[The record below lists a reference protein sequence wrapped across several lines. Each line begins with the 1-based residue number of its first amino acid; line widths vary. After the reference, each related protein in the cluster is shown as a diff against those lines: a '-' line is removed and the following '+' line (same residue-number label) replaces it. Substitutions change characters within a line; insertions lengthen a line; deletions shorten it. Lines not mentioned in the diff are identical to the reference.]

1 MYLVTKENRQNNCLD
16 ELIFNE
22 NLKPDT
28 VYMTN
33 RDDSPYTRYQQNKID
48 KLIEHNKSTIESLNQ
63 KITQF
68 LQIHPEPSQMY
79 RHYTIPKASG
89 GVRHIDEPE
98 EELKELQKQI
108 TIIMQQIGIYNTQWA
123 WAYTPKRCAIDMA
136 EQHKTSKWVLKID
149 LKNFFPSLNREL
161 IKNQLM
167 KNYYI
172 AKISNILNIDNLITV
187 ALLNDQLP
195 QGSPLSP
202 YLSNLVMIEFDWL
215 LRNVLPKNKIYTRY
229 ADDIIISS
237 IPHLPKTA
245 IVSTIEKI
253 LTEQYG
259 SQIRINYSKV
269 KLQKNTH
276 RLYIV
281 GVKLNKDNE
290 LTFGHEKKKKLKLDL
305 YNLFK
310 AYEQNTACK
319 EEAQE
324 LLGLFTYMKQIEPD
338 YANWLERKYLKQF
351 HSTAKSIYKH
361 FKF

>member
-1 MYLVTKENRQNNCLD
+1 MYK
-16 ELIFNE
+16 
-22 NLKPDT
+22 
-28 VYMTN
+28 
-33 RDDSPYTRYQQNKID
+33 
-48 KLIEHNKSTIESLNQ
+48 
-63 KITQF
+63 
-68 LQIHPEPSQMY
+68 
-79 RHYTIPKASG
+79 HYTIPKASG

-108 TIIMQQIGIYNTQWA
+108 VTTMQSAEINTTH
-123 WAYTPKRCAIDMA
+123 WAYAYVPNRCAINMA
-136 EQHKTSKWVLKID
+136 EQHQSSNWVLKID
-149 LKNFFPSLNREL
+149 LKNFFPSINRQL
-161 IKNQLM
+161 LKTQLM
-167 KNYYI
+167 KNYHI
-172 AKISNILNIDNLITV
+172 DKISEYLNIDNLITI

-202 YLSNLVMIEFDWL
+202 YLSNLVMVEFDWI
-215 LRNVLPKNKIYTRY
+215 LRNRLPKNQIYTRY
-229 ADDIIISS
+229 ADDMIISS
-237 IPHLPKTA
+237 VTNMSKQA
-245 IVSTIEKI
+245 IVSVVETI
-253 LTEQYG
+253 LTEQYNN
-259 SQIRINYSKV
+259 QIKINYSKV
-269 KLQKNTH
+269 KMQKNTR

-338 YANWLERKYLKQF
+338 YANWLERKFLKQF
-351 HSTAKSIYKH
+351 NSTAKSIYKH

>member
-1 MYLVTKENRQNNCLD
+1 MYLVTKENKQNNCLE

-22 NLKPDT
+22 NLKPET

-33 RDDSPYTRYQQNKID
+33 RDDSQYTRYQQNKID
-48 KLIEHNKSTIESLNQ
+48 KLIEHNKATIESLNR

-68 LQIHPEPSQMY
+68 LQVHPEPSQMY

-98 EELKELQKQI
+98 EELKELQRDI
-108 TIIMQQIGIYNTQWA
+108 TDTMQRIGIYNTQWA

-136 EQHKTSKWVLKID
+136 EQHRTSKWVLKID

-161 IKNQLM
+161 LKNQLM

-172 AKISNILNIDNLITV
+172 AKIANILNIDNLITV

-202 YLSNLVMIEFDWL
+202 YLSNLAMIEFDWL
-215 LRNVLPKNKIYTRY
+215 LRNRLPKNQIYTRY

-237 IPHLPKTA
+237 VMHMPKA
-245 IVSTIEKI
+245 ILVSAVERI
-253 LTEQYG
+253 LIEQYG
-259 SQIRINYSKV
+259 NQIRINYSKV
-269 KLQKNTH
+269 KLQINTR

-338 YANWLERKYLKQF
+338 YANYLERKYLKQF